1 MVETVIQT
9 PSSGLRAQDGVPTER
24 VRDPRPRRIPEH
36 WWGYVLLA
44 PAVLMVVGMILY
56 PVAYSFWVSLHHKHA
71 YLPIET
77 WAGLSNFHYFLFED
91 PEFWRSLKLG
101 AIYAFGSVVL
111 QLIVGVGAAL
121 LLNETFV
128 GRGFVRALALFP
140 YMLPTI
146 VVVILMRWIFNDSY
160 GVLKFALETSGLVDR
175 AYVWFDPDNIM
186 LTLILVSTW
195 TFFPFVLISVLAR
208 LQTIS
213 QELYDAAKVDG
224 AGLLRA
230 VPARDAA
237 ADRQCAVR
245 RGAAALHV
253 HVHEVR
259 PDLFVRRCR
268 RARHVRAHVADL
280 HVRQVVR
287 RVAGRHG
294 RGALGHHV
302 HDARRLRSPLF
313 PHLPPGREP
322 MTRNAATASLGRLIV
337 YGSAAL
343 LTFLCG
349 FPLLWMVLT
358 SIKPDREILTPVP
371 TFWTSQPTL
380 GAYGRLFAETKFLTY
395 FWNSIFV
402 AGCATLLTI
411 LVATLA
417 AYGITRFRF
426 RGRETIAGTML
437 FTYMFAPIMIVV
449 PFYILMRGAGLT
461 NSHLG
466 LILAY
471 TTFSLPF
478 SMWMLRSFFQSIPLE
493 LEEAAMIDGA
503 SRPKAVRLIIVPLAL
518 PGVIAVS
525 IFTFI
530 VAWNDYL
537 FVRVLIGADNLKTL
551 PVGIQ
556 DLYESTITDWGMVMA
571 AGVMITIPAL
581 LFFIAVQRYLIAGWG
596 TGGVKG

>member
-1 MVETVIQT
+1 MT
-9 PSSGLRAQDGVPTER
+9 PDATTP
-24 VRDPRPRRIPEH
+24 
-36 WWGYVLLA
+36 LLGRL
-44 PAVLMVVGMILY
+44 AVYG
-56 PVAYSFWVSLHHKHA
+56 F
-71 YLPIET
+71 
-77 WAGLSNFHYFLFED
+77 
-91 PEFWRSLKLG
+91 
-101 AIYAFGSVVL
+101 
-111 QLIVGVGAAL
+111 AAL
-121 LLNETFV
+121 L
-128 GRGFVRALALFP
+128 A
-140 YMLPTI
+140 
-146 VVVILMRWIFNDSY
+146 
-160 GVLKFALETSGLVDR
+160 
-175 AYVWFDPDNIM
+175 
-186 LTLILVSTW
+186 
-195 TFFPFVLISVLAR
+195 
-208 LQTIS
+208 
-213 QELYDAAKVDG
+213 
-224 AGLLRA
+224 
-230 VPARDAA
+230 
-237 ADRQCAVR
+237 
-245 RGAAALHV
+245 
-253 HVHEVR
+253 
-259 PDLFVRRCR
+259 
-268 RARHVRAHVADL
+268 
-280 HVRQVVR
+280 
-287 RVAGRHG
+287 
-294 RGALGHHV
+294 
-302 HDARRLRSPLF
+302 
-313 PHLPPGREP
+313 
-322 MTRNAATASLGRLIV
+322 
-337 YGSAAL
+337 
-343 LTFLCG
+343 FLCG

-358 SIKPDREILTPVP
+358 SIKPDREILTAIP

-380 GAYGRLFAETKFLTY
+380 GAYGRLFSETNFLTY

-411 LVATLA
+411 VVATLA

-537 FVRVLIGADNLKTL
+537 FARVLIGTDSLKTL

-581 LFFIAVQRYLIAGWG
+581 LFFLAVQRYLIAGWG
-596 TGGVKG
+596 DGRRQGVGAFAHCRSAFLAHSEAGCSRH

>member
-1 MVETVIQT
+1 MT
-9 PSSGLRAQDGVPTER
+9 QDPTAPPLSR
-24 VRDPRPRRIPEH
+24 
-36 WWGYVLLA
+36 LA
-44 PAVLMVVGMILY
+44 VYG
-56 PVAYSFWVSLHHKHA
+56 F
-71 YLPIET
+71 
-77 WAGLSNFHYFLFED
+77 
-91 PEFWRSLKLG
+91 
-101 AIYAFGSVVL
+101 
-111 QLIVGVGAAL
+111 AAL
-121 LLNETFV
+121 L
-128 GRGFVRALALFP
+128 A
-140 YMLPTI
+140 
-146 VVVILMRWIFNDSY
+146 
-160 GVLKFALETSGLVDR
+160 
-175 AYVWFDPDNIM
+175 
-186 LTLILVSTW
+186 
-195 TFFPFVLISVLAR
+195 
-208 LQTIS
+208 
-213 QELYDAAKVDG
+213 
-224 AGLLRA
+224 
-230 VPARDAA
+230 
-237 ADRQCAVR
+237 
-245 RGAAALHV
+245 
-253 HVHEVR
+253 
-259 PDLFVRRCR
+259 
-268 RARHVRAHVADL
+268 
-280 HVRQVVR
+280 
-287 RVAGRHG
+287 
-294 RGALGHHV
+294 
-302 HDARRLRSPLF
+302 
-313 PHLPPGREP
+313 
-322 MTRNAATASLGRLIV
+322 
-337 YGSAAL
+337 
-343 LTFLCG
+343 FLCG
-349 FPLLWMVLT
+349 FPLSVDGADLDQARSRDSDRHPDLLDLAADARLPTRACSPRLT
-358 SIKPDREILTPVP
+358 
-371 TFWTSQPTL
+371 
-380 GAYGRLFAETKFLTY
+380 FLTY

-411 LVATLA
+411 VVATLA

-537 FVRVLIGADNLKTL
+537 FARVLIGTDNLKTL

-581 LFFIAVQRYLIAGWG
+581 LFFLAVQRYLIAGWG

>member
-1 MVETVIQT
+1 MT
-9 PSSGLRAQDGVPTER
+9 QDPTA
-24 VRDPRPRRIPEH
+24 PRLSR
-36 WWGYVLLA
+36 LA
-44 PAVLMVVGMILY
+44 VYG
-56 PVAYSFWVSLHHKHA
+56 F
-71 YLPIET
+71 
-77 WAGLSNFHYFLFED
+77 
-91 PEFWRSLKLG
+91 
-101 AIYAFGSVVL
+101 
-111 QLIVGVGAAL
+111 AAL
-121 LLNETFV
+121 L
-128 GRGFVRALALFP
+128 A
-140 YMLPTI
+140 
-146 VVVILMRWIFNDSY
+146 
-160 GVLKFALETSGLVDR
+160 
-175 AYVWFDPDNIM
+175 
-186 LTLILVSTW
+186 
-195 TFFPFVLISVLAR
+195 
-208 LQTIS
+208 
-213 QELYDAAKVDG
+213 
-224 AGLLRA
+224 
-230 VPARDAA
+230 
-237 ADRQCAVR
+237 
-245 RGAAALHV
+245 
-253 HVHEVR
+253 
-259 PDLFVRRCR
+259 
-268 RARHVRAHVADL
+268 
-280 HVRQVVR
+280 
-287 RVAGRHG
+287 
-294 RGALGHHV
+294 
-302 HDARRLRSPLF
+302 
-313 PHLPPGREP
+313 
-322 MTRNAATASLGRLIV
+322 
-337 YGSAAL
+337 
-343 LTFLCG
+343 FLCG

-358 SIKPDREILTPVP
+358 SIKPDREILTAIP
-371 TFWTSQPTL
+371 TFWTTQPTL
-380 GAYGRLFAETKFLTY
+380 GAYRRLFSETNFLTY

-537 FVRVLIGADNLKTL
+537 FARVLIGTDNLKTL

-581 LFFIAVQRYLIAGWG
+581 LFFLAVQRYLIAGWG